1 VPAKKATR
9 VVISAAVVFSAMFLL
24 FYLSVSSQSQYFKNV
39 DEVTTSPAQWY
50 GKPMQVHGFVVA
62 DSISH
67 RGPLDIWFQVQ
78 SEGKTLGAFYDGIVP
93 DTFQDGAEVVL
104 RGQLQ
109 SDGFHV
115 VKNGVMAKCPSKY
128 DEDKLTS
135 KGVSRPK

>member
-1 VPAKKATR
+1 VPKKTTR

-24 FYLSVSSQSQYFKNV
+24 FYLTVSSESQYFKNV
-39 DEVTTSPAQWY
+39 DEVMTSPAQWY

-62 DSISH
+62 NSLAH

-78 SEGKTLGAFYDGIVP
+78 SEGKTVGAFYSGIVP

-109 SDGFHV
+109 ADGFHV
-115 VKNGVMAKCPSKY
+115 VNNGVMAKCPSKY
-128 DEDKLTS
+128 DEQKLTAA
-135 KGVSRPK
+135 GVKR